1 MAVAAPGDLDLDLRP
16 GDLDVAFR
24 NGDRDGF
31 LGTGGMGGRKVG
43 FRSFLGGGWLGS
55 ASSSEE
61 SRGLSPPESSPAM
74 SIAIATDALRSSN
87 RFISLE
93 SSVFDILRAI
103 ERRVAA
109 LLSESFSW
117 RASIFLV
124 RVRRSLGDALEG
136 EMPESPMYFSE

>member
-74 SIAIATDALRSSN
+74 SIAIATDESLHEVESKLDKKFEDEKKQHYFYTKTA
-87 RFISLE
+87 RFFKLTPH
-93 SSVFDILRAI
+93 F
-103 ERRVAA
+103 
-109 LLSESFSW
+109 
-117 RASIFLV
+117 V
-124 RVRRSLGDALEG
+124 RLLEG
-136 EMPESPMYFSE
+136 IGKEDPELILQ